1 LRAVIRV
8 CWYFVTGRRT
18 RKLACLVVAALAA
31 MLALA
36 TAATAH
42 QRATLSGGVLTITG
56 DHPLGDIPKPNDL
69 VTIDYDAS
77 ANEFVFGQDV
87 FGPHPS
93 ECSPDTEH
101 PQRIIHCPASLINS
115 IVIQSG
121 IGSDEVDAN
130 LLAGMSLLTVST
142 GPEGDAFNGGPEPD
156 RVNLGPGGDKA
167 DGGPGRDRI
176 KGGSGTDKLLGGPG
190 ADSLF
195 GGPGPDK
202 ILGGPGND
210 QCNPGPG
217 TGKEL
222 SC

>member
-1 LRAVIRV
+1 VIGSRA
-8 CWYFVTGRRT
+8 
-18 RKLACLVVAALAA
+18 KLSACLAAVGLAVALV
-31 MLALA
+31 LP

-69 VTIDYDAS
+69 VTIDFDAS
-77 ANEFVFGQDV
+77 ANEFIFGQDV
-87 FGPHPS
+87 FGPHPP
-93 ECSPDTEH
+93 ECSPDAEH
-101 PQRIIHCPASLINS
+101 PQRIIHCPASLIDS

-130 LLAGMSLLTVST
+130 LQAGSSILQVST
-142 GPEGDAFNGGPEPD
+142 GPEGDAFNGGPEKD
-156 RVNLGPGGDKA
+156 RVNLGSGGDKA
-167 DGGPGRDRI
+167 DGGAGSDRI

-190 ADSLF
+190 ADALF
-195 GGPGPDK
+195 GGTSPDK

-210 QCNPGPG
+210 HCNPGPG
-217 TGKEL
+217 TGKEI